1 VEIAPRA
8 KIAVGGASQIWHEV
22 EARNKGT
29 AMRTVYVNGSYVPEN
44 EAKISVFDRGFL
56 FGDGIYEV
64 ASVLG
69 GKLIDFPA
77 HIARLHRSAGEL
89 GMRFTVSDDDLLA
102 IHRELVSRNKV
113 EEGVVYLQMTRGA
126 IDRDFLFDTEK
137 LTPTLVLFTQSR
149 PLIDT
154 AVAKN
159 GMKIVSIPDLRWG
172 RCDIKT
178 VQLLYP
184 SLGKMEA
191 KARGADDAWMVR
203 DGVVTEGTSNNAF
216 IVTKDG
222 AIVTRPLSH
231 SILPGITRAA
241 LMAYSE
247 AKRHQDRGARIHH
260 RGSQRSRGGFHHLG
274 FRLCRTGD
282 LDRWRRA
289 VGRQARPGHAGS
301 AQDLYRGKPQARP
314 VKPSRAAAAR
324 LALGF
329 RRI

>member
-1 VEIAPRA
+1 
-8 KIAVGGASQIWHEV
+8 
-22 EARNKGT
+22 
-29 AMRTVYVNGSYVPEN
+29 MRTVYVNGSYVPEN

-89 GMRFTVSDDDLLA
+89 GMRFNVSDDDLLA
-102 IHRELVSRNKV
+102 IHRELVSRNAV

-126 IDRDFLFDTEK
+126 TDRDFTFDTEK

-149 PLIDT
+149 ALIDT
-154 AVAKN
+154 AVARN

-216 IVTKDG
+216 IVTKEG

-241 LMAYSE
+241 LMAYSAANGTLIEEREFTIEE
-247 AKRHQDRGARIHH
+247 ARNAAEAFISSASVFVGPVISIDGAELS
-260 RGSQRSRGGFHHLG
+260 G
-274 FRLCRTGD
+274 
-282 LDRWRRA
+282 
-289 VGRQARPGHAGS
+289 
-301 AQDLYRGKPQARP
+301 GKPGP
-314 VKPSRAAAAR
+314 VTLGLRKTYLEESLKRA
-324 LALGF
+324 
-329 RRI
+329 I

>member
-1 VEIAPRA
+1 MR
-8 KIAVGGASQIWHEV
+8 KITTS
-22 EARNKGT
+22 KGI
-29 AMRTVYVNGSYVPEN
+29 AMRTVYVNGAYVPEN
-44 EAKISVFDRGFL
+44 EAKVSVFDRGFL

-77 HIARLHRSAGEL
+77 HMARLHRSAGEL
-89 GMRFTVSDDDLLA
+89 GMRFTVTDDDLLA
-102 IHRELVSRNKV
+102 IHRELVSRNNV

-126 IDRDFLFDTEK
+126 IDRDFMFDTEK

-191 KARGADDAWMVR
+191 KSRGADDAWMVR
-203 DGVVTEGTSNNAF
+203 NGVVTEGTSNNAF
-216 IVTKDG
+216 IVTREG
-222 AIVTRPLSH
+222 VIVTRPLSH

-241 LMAYSE
+241 LISYSAANGTRIEEREFTIEE
-247 AKRHQDRGARIHH
+247 AKNAAEAFITSASVFVGPVISIDGVEL
-260 RGSQRSRGGFHHLG
+260 SGGKPGPVTLG
-274 FRLCRTGD
+274 LRKTYIEESLK
-282 LDRWRRA
+282 RA
-289 VGRQARPGHAGS
+289 V
-301 AQDLYRGKPQARP
+301 
-314 VKPSRAAAAR
+314 
-324 LALGF
+324 
-329 RRI
+329 

>member
-1 VEIAPRA
+1 
-8 KIAVGGASQIWHEV
+8 
-22 EARNKGT
+22 
-29 AMRTVYVNGSYVPEN
+29 MRTVYVNGEYLPEN
-44 EAKISVFDRGFL
+44 EAKVSVFDRGFL
-56 FGDGIYEV
+56 FADGIYEV

-77 HIARLHRSAGEL
+77 HMARLHRSAGEL

-102 IHRELVSRNKV
+102 IHRELVSRNAV

-126 IDRDFLFDTEK
+126 VDREFTFDTEK
-137 LTPTLVLFTQSR
+137 LTPTLVLFTQAR
-149 PLIDT
+149 ALIDT

-159 GMKIVSIPDLRWG
+159 GLKIVSIPDLRWG

-203 DGVVTEGTSNNAF
+203 DGMVTEGTSNNAF

-222 AIVTRPLSH
+222 AIVTRPLSP

-241 LMAYSE
+241 LMSYCAANGTRIEEREFSIDE
-247 AKRHQDRGARIHH
+247 ARNAAEAFIT
-260 RGSQRSRGGFHHLG
+260 SASVF
-274 FRLCRTGD
+274 
-282 LDRWRRA
+282 
-289 VGRQARPGHAGS
+289 VGPVVSIDGVELSG
-301 AQDLYRGKPQARP
+301 GKPGP
-314 VKPSRAAAAR
+314 VTLGLRQTYLEESLKRA
-324 LALGF
+324 L
-329 RRI
+329 

>member
-1 VEIAPRA
+1 
-8 KIAVGGASQIWHEV
+8 
-22 EARNKGT
+22 
-29 AMRTVYVNGSYVPEN
+29 MRTVYVNGNYVPEN
-44 EAKISVFDRGFL
+44 EAKVSVFDRGFL

-89 GMRFTVSDDDLLA
+89 GMRIDVSDDELLA
-102 IHRELVSRNKV
+102 IHRELVARNDV

-126 IDRDFLFDTEK
+126 IDRDFLFDTDK
-137 LTPTLVLFTQSR
+137 LTPTLVLFTQTR

-191 KARGADDAWMVR
+191 KSRGADDAWMVR

-216 IVTKDG
+216 IITRDG
-222 AIVTRPLSH
+222 TIVTRPLSN

-247 AKRHQDRGARIHH
+247 ANGTKVEEREFTIEEARDAAEAFI
-260 RGSQRSRGGFHHLG
+260 SSASVF
-274 FRLCRTGD
+274 
-282 LDRWRRA
+282 
-289 VGRQARPGHAGS
+289 VGPVISIDGVELSG
-301 AQDLYRGKPQARP
+301 GKPGP
-314 VKPSRAAAAR
+314 VTLGLRKTYIEESLKRA
-324 LALGF
+324 L
-329 RRI
+329 

>member
-1 VEIAPRA
+1 
-8 KIAVGGASQIWHEV
+8 
-22 EARNKGT
+22 
-29 AMRTVYVNGSYVPEN
+29 MRTVYVNGSYVPEN
-44 EAKISVFDRGFL
+44 EAKVSVFDRGFL

-89 GMRFTVSDDDLLA
+89 GMRIDASDDELLA

-126 IDRDFLFDTEK
+126 IDRDFLFDTDK
-137 LTPTLVLFTQSR
+137 MTPTLVLFTQIR

-191 KARGADDAWMVR
+191 KSRGADDAWMVR

-216 IVTKDG
+216 IVTREG

-247 AKRHQDRGARIHH
+247 ANGTKVEEREFTIEEARDAAEAFITSASVFV
-260 RGSQRSRGGFHHLG
+260 GPVISIDGVELSGGKPGPVTLG
-274 FRLCRTGD
+274 LRKTYIEESLK
-282 LDRWRRA
+282 RA
-289 VGRQARPGHAGS
+289 V
-301 AQDLYRGKPQARP
+301 
-314 VKPSRAAAAR
+314 
-324 LALGF
+324 
-329 RRI
+329 

>member
-1 VEIAPRA
+1 
-8 KIAVGGASQIWHEV
+8 
-22 EARNKGT
+22 
-29 AMRTVYVNGSYVPEN
+29 MRTVYVNGNYVPEN
-44 EAKISVFDRGFL
+44 EAKVSVFDRGFL

-89 GMRFTVSDDDLLA
+89 GMRIDVSDDELLA
-102 IHRELVSRNKV
+102 IHRELVARNDV

-126 IDRDFLFDTEK
+126 IDRDFLFDTDK
-137 LTPTLVLFTQSR
+137 LTPTLVLFTQTR

-191 KARGADDAWMVR
+191 KSRGADDAWMVR

-216 IVTKDG
+216 IITKDG
-222 AIVTRPLSH
+222 TIVTRPLSN

-247 AKRHQDRGARIHH
+247 ANGTKVEEREFTIEEARDAAEAFI
-260 RGSQRSRGGFHHLG
+260 SSASVF
-274 FRLCRTGD
+274 
-282 LDRWRRA
+282 
-289 VGRQARPGHAGS
+289 VGPVISIDGVELSG
-301 AQDLYRGKPQARP
+301 GKPGP
-314 VKPSRAAAAR
+314 VTLGLRKTYIEESLKRA
-324 LALGF
+324 L
-329 RRI
+329 

>member
-1 VEIAPRA
+1 
-8 KIAVGGASQIWHEV
+8 
-22 EARNKGT
+22 
-29 AMRTVYVNGSYVPEN
+29 MRTVYVNGSYVPED
-44 EAKISVFDRGFL
+44 EAKVSVFDRGFL

-77 HIARLHRSAGEL
+77 HMARLHRSAGEL
-89 GMRFTVSDDDLLA
+89 GMRFTVNDDELLA
-102 IHRELVSRNKV
+102 IHRELVSRNGV

-126 IDRDFLFDTEK
+126 IDRDFMFDTEK

-149 PLIDT
+149 ALIDT
-154 AVAKN
+154 AVARN

-178 VQLLYP
+178 VQLLYS

-216 IVTKDG
+216 IVTREG

-241 LMAYSE
+241 LIAYSQANGTRIEERTFTIEE
-247 AKRHQDRGARIHH
+247 AKNASEAFITSASVFVGPVISIDGVEL
-260 RGSQRSRGGFHHLG
+260 SGGKPGPVTLG
-274 FRLCRTGD
+274 LRKTYVEESL
-282 LDRWRRA
+282 RRA
-289 VGRQARPGHAGS
+289 
-301 AQDLYRGKPQARP
+301 L
-314 VKPSRAAAAR
+314 
-324 LALGF
+324 
-329 RRI
+329 

>member
-1 VEIAPRA
+1 
-8 KIAVGGASQIWHEV
+8 
-22 EARNKGT
+22 
-29 AMRTVYVNGSYVPEN
+29 MRTVYVNGSYVPEN
-44 EAKISVFDRGFL
+44 EAKVSVFDRGFL

-77 HIARLHRSAGEL
+77 HMARLHRSAGEL
-89 GMRFTVSDDDLLA
+89 GMRFTVNDDELLA
-102 IHRELVSRNKV
+102 IHRELVSRNGV

-154 AVAKN
+154 AVARN

-191 KARGADDAWMVR
+191 KARGAAILGIFHDEAAR
-203 DGVVTEGTSNNAF
+203 DRLCDRQIDVTGFT
-216 IVTKDG
+216 
-222 AIVTRPLSH
+222 
-231 SILPGITRAA
+231 PGRAA
-241 LMAYSE
+241 CA
-247 AKRHQDRGARIHH
+247 
-260 RGSQRSRGGFHHLG
+260 
-274 FRLCRTGD
+274 
-282 LDRWRRA
+282 
-289 VGRQARPGHAGS
+289 
-301 AQDLYRGKPQARP
+301 
-314 VKPSRAAAAR
+314 
-324 LALGF
+324 
-329 RRI
+329 

>member
-1 VEIAPRA
+1 M
-8 KIAVGGASQIWHEV
+8 ST
-22 EARNKGT
+22 EA
-29 AMRTVYVNGSYVPEN
+29 YVPET
-44 EAKISVFDRGFL
+44 EAKVSVFDRAFL

-77 HIARLHRSAGEL
+77 HIARLHRSAANSACGS
-89 GMRFTVSDDDLLA
+89 MSAMMISWPFTANWSA
-102 IHRELVSRNKV
+102 ATRSRRAWSIM
-113 EEGVVYLQMTRGA
+113 QMTRGA

-149 PLIDT
+149 PLVDT
-154 AVAKN
+154 AVARN

-191 KARGADDAWMVR
+191 KSRGADDAWMVR

-216 IVTKDG
+216 IVTKSG
-222 AIVTRPLSH
+222 AIVTRPLSNA
-231 SILPGITRAA
+231 ILPGITRAA
-241 LMAYSE
+241 LMTYSE
-247 AKRHQDRGARIHH
+247 ASGTPVEEREFTIEEAREAAEA
-260 RGSQRSRGGFHHLG
+260 FHHLG
-274 FRLCRTGD
+274 LGLCRPGD

-289 VGRQARPGHAGS
+289 VGRQARSGHARS
-301 AQDLYRGKPQARP
+301 AQDLSRGKPQARP
-314 VKPSRAAAAR
+314 RRLKAEPGRGDPVLKRIQTDLIAPPSQ
-324 LALGF
+324 
-329 RRI
+329 RIIDPLM

>member
-1 VEIAPRA
+1 
-8 KIAVGGASQIWHEV
+8 
-22 EARNKGT
+22 
-29 AMRTVYVNGSYVPEN
+29 MRTVYVNGNYVPEN
-44 EAKISVFDRGFL
+44 EAKVSVFDRGFL

-89 GMRFTVSDDDLLA
+89 GMRIDVSDDELLA
-102 IHRELVSRNKV
+102 IHRELVARNDV

-126 IDRDFLFDTEK
+126 IDRDFLFDTDK
-137 LTPTLVLFTQSR
+137 LSPTLVLFTQTR

-191 KARGADDAWMVR
+191 KSRGADDAWMVR

-216 IVTKDG
+216 IITRDG
-222 AIVTRPLSH
+222 TIVTRPLSN

-247 AKRHQDRGARIHH
+247 ANGTKVEEREFTIEEARDAAEAFI
-260 RGSQRSRGGFHHLG
+260 SSASVF
-274 FRLCRTGD
+274 
-282 LDRWRRA
+282 
-289 VGRQARPGHAGS
+289 VGPVISIDGVELSG
-301 AQDLYRGKPQARP
+301 GKPGP
-314 VKPSRAAAAR
+314 VTLGLRKTYIEESLKRA
-324 LALGF
+324 L
-329 RRI
+329 